1 MRWDSLFTSGAWFYK
16 HQLTDMSSKTKK
28 KQTYI
33 VGHRILEKI
42 DHTDNLDSLA
52 EEEPIGGYSYFNIK
66 L

>member
-1 MRWDSLFTSGAWFYK
+1 
-16 HQLTDMSSKTKK
+16 MSSKTKK